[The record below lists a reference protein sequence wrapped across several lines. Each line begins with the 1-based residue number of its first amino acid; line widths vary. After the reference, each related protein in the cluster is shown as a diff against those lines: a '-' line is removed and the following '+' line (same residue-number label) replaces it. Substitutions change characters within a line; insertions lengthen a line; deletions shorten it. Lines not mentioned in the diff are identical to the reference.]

1 MIDLYGL
8 QLTNNLKTK
17 IMKKS
22 EKLAIALKN
31 NTKTLTQ
38 LFEEAGIEIWD
49 NEKEYGLFLIDDNK
63 FEFRTYITSED
74 SSWKSAFLSQNNA
87 IFVDYIG
94 EYKYQVLN
102 LKDIIQDRI
111 DEFERIESE
120 DLALIN

>member
-1 MIDLYGL
+1 ME
-8 QLTNNLKTK
+8 N
-17 IMKKS
+17 S

-31 NTKTLTQ
+31 NTKTLTE

-49 NEKEYGLFLIDDNK
+49 NEKEYGLFLINDNK
-63 FEFRTYITSED
+63 FEFISYITSED
-74 SSWKSAFLSQNNA
+74 NSFKNAFLSQNNA

-111 DEFERIESE
+111 DELERLESE
-120 DLALIN
+120 DLALIY

>member
-1 MIDLYGL
+1 
-8 QLTNNLKTK
+8 
-17 IMKKS
+17 MKKS

-63 FEFRTYITSED
+63 FEFISYVTSED
-74 SSWKSAFLSQNNA
+74 NSFKGAFLSQNNA
-87 IFVDYIG
+87 IFIDYIG

-111 DEFERIESE
+111 DELERLESE
-120 DLALIN
+120 DLALMN

>member
-1 MIDLYGL
+1 
-8 QLTNNLKTK
+8 
-17 IMKKS
+17 MKKS

-63 FEFRTYITSED
+63 FEFISYVTSED
-74 SSWKSAFLSQNNA
+74 NSFKGAFLSQNNA

-120 DLALIN
+120 NVVRY

>member
-31 NTKTLTQ
+31 NTKTLTE

-102 LKDIIQDRI
+102 FKDIVQDRI
-111 DEFERIESE
+111 DELERLESE

>member
-1 MIDLYGL
+1 
-8 QLTNNLKTK
+8 
-17 IMKKS
+17 MKKS
-22 EKLAIALKN
+22 EKLAIALKS

-63 FEFRTYITSED
+63 FEFISYVTSED
-74 SSWKSAFLSQNNA
+74 NSFKGAFLSQNNA

-120 DLALIN
+120 NIVVRY

>member
-1 MIDLYGL
+1 MIGLYGL

-38 LFEEAGIEIWD
+38 LFEEAGIEIEN
-49 NEKEYGLFLIDDNK
+49 NENEYALFLIDNN
-63 FEFRTYITSED
+63 FEFISYITSED
-74 SSWKSAFLSQNNA
+74 NSLKGAFLSQNNA

-102 LKDIIQDRI
+102 FKDIVQDRI
-111 DEFERIESE
+111 DELERIESE
-120 DLALIN
+120 DPALMN

>member
-31 NTKTLTQ
+31 NTKTLTE

-63 FEFRTYITSED
+63 FEFISYVTSED
-74 SSWKSAFLSQNNA
+74 NSFKGAFLSQNNA
-87 IFVDYIG
+87 IFIDYIG

-111 DEFERIESE
+111 DELERLESE

>member
-1 MIDLYGL
+1 
-8 QLTNNLKTK
+8 
-17 IMKKS
+17 MKKS

-63 FEFRTYITSED
+63 FEFISYVTSED
-74 SSWKSAFLSQNNA
+74 NSFKGAFLNQNNA

-120 DLALIN
+120 NVVRY

>member
-1 MIDLYGL
+1 
-8 QLTNNLKTK
+8 
-17 IMKKS
+17 MKKS

-38 LFEEAGIEIWD
+38 LFEEAGIEIEN
-49 NEKEYGLFLIDDNK
+49 NENEYALFLIDNN
-63 FEFRTYITSED
+63 FEFISYITQF
-74 SSWKSAFLSQNNA
+74 SSSFKGAFLSQNNA

-111 DEFERIESE
+111 DGLERIESE
-120 DLALIN
+120 DLALIY

>member
-1 MIDLYGL
+1 MIGLYGL

-22 EKLAIALKN
+22 EKLVIALKN

-63 FEFRTYITSED
+63 FEFISYVTSED
-74 SSWKSAFLSQNNA
+74 NSFKGAFLSQNNA
-87 IFVDYIG
+87 IFIDYIG

-120 DLALIN
+120 DPALMN